1 MHLGSIIIGVLGTLS
16 VEFIV
21 AMAGI
26 VIYATKNNTWR
37 K

>member
-1 MHLGSIIIGVLGTLS
+1 MHLASIIIGVLGTLS
-16 VEFIV
+16 VEFIIAV
-21 AMAGI
+21 VGI